1 MKTEIKLKMAG
12 QGLSPICYMPEP
24 EVNETPQHLTGVLES
39 VKESETKYGES
50 IFYTVALTQPYD
62 SIDQSGKVKT
72 YGEKET
78 VTILGSG
85 HLDFLFSTVATEL
98 GLKEVTELKSIYIDL
113 VRKPDS
119 KMPKGKFKGKKVKCF
134 ELGWSEELPS

>member
-1 MKTEIKLKMAG
+1 METEIKLKMAG
-12 QGLSPICYMPEP
+12 QGLNPICYMPEP
-24 EVNETPQHLTGVLES
+24 EANEIPSHLTGVLES

-50 IFYTVALTQPYD
+50 MFYTVTLTLPYY
-62 SIDQSGKVKT
+62 SIDQSGESKEYKK
-72 YGEKET
+72 GET

-98 GLKEVTELKSIYIDL
+98 GLKEITELKTIYIDL

-134 ELGWSEELPS
+134 ELGWSEVLPS